1 MPQTVLVLS
10 GPVGAGKT
18 TLAQRLAEG
27 YGGHVIST
35 HALLTS
41 RLGDKAI
48 EERGALQLAGE
59 RLDRQTKGAW
69 VRDEARSQIESL
81 PQDSF
86 IIIDSVRV
94 KSQLDQI
101 RESYGRRVVHLH
113 LRAPEDV
120 LTRRYA
126 DRTGTAQFKELKSY
140 AEVQANRTERNVRKL
155 ERDADIVIDTARC
168 TMADVEIRAAAHLG
182 FSGRDPGRL
191 VDVIVGGE
199 YGSEGKGNVAFYLA
213 PEYDLLMR
221 VGGPNAGHKVPRYN
235 KPPFTHRLLP
245 SGTQNSEAPLLLGP
259 GAVLDVDV
267 LLSEIADSKVEH
279 DRLTIDPQ
287 AMIITSRDVR
297 DERRLMESIGSTGKG
312 VGYATA
318 RRIRNR
324 IPNMVKLAKDVP
336 ALQPFIG
343 SAYDVLTDV
352 YAKGGRVML
361 EGTQG
366 TMLSLYHGEYPYVTS
381 RDTTVAGCLAEA
393 GIAPGRVRRVIMV
406 CRTYP
411 IRVQSPEGASSG
423 YMSQPLEWAA
433 IAARSGIPLDE
444 LEDAEKG
451 SVSHKLRRVAEFDWA
466 LLHRAAQLNGAT
478 DIALTFVDYINIKN
492 RDARRVDQLT
502 DETIRFIEE
511 VERVAGAN
519 VSLISTRFHP
529 RSIIDRRH
537 WA

>member
-10 GPVGAGKT
+10 GPVGAGKS
-18 TLAQRLAEG
+18 TLAERLADA
-27 YGGHVIST
+27 YGGQVIST
-35 HALLTS
+35 HALLT
-41 RLGDKAI
+41 RALGDKAI
-48 EERGALQLAGE
+48 EERGALQAAGE
-59 RLDRQTKGAW
+59 RLDRRTKGAW
-69 VRDEARSQIESL
+69 VRDEARQEIEAL

-86 IIIDSVRV
+86 IIIDAVRIR
-94 KSQLDQI
+94 SQLDKI

-120 LTRRYA
+120 LTERYA
-126 DRTGTAQFKELKSY
+126 DRTKTPKFKELGSY
-140 AEVQANRTERNVRKL
+140 AEVQANRTERNVRTL

-168 TMADVEIRAAAHLG
+168 TETDVEVRAATHLG
-182 FSGRDPGRL
+182 FIGRDPGRL

-199 YGSEGKGNVAFYLA
+199 YGSEGKGNVAFYIA

-235 KPPFTHRLLP
+235 DPPFTHRLLP
-245 SGTQNSEAPLLLGP
+245 SGTQNSDAPLLLGP

-267 LLSEIADSKVEH
+267 LLKEIADSKVEH

-287 AMIITSRDVR
+287 AMIINKRDVT

-324 IPNMVKLAKDVP
+324 IPGKVKLAQDIP
-336 ALQPFIG
+336 ALAPFIG
-343 SAYDVLTDV
+343 DAYSVLADAYTH
-352 YAKGGRVML
+352 GHRVLL

-411 IRVQSPEGASSG
+411 IRVQSPEGSSSG
-423 YMSQPLEWAA
+423 YMSQQLEWET
-433 IAARSGIPLDE
+433 ISERSGVPIVE
-444 LEDAEKG
+444 LEETEKG
-451 SVSHKLRRVAEFDWA
+451 SVSNKLRRVAEFDWA
-466 LLHRAAQLNGAT
+466 LLRRSAQLNGAT
-478 DIALTFVDYINIKN
+478 DIALTFADYISIKN
-492 RDARRVDQLT
+492 RKARRVDQLT
-502 DETIRFIEE
+502 TETIRFIEE

>member
-10 GPVGAGKT
+10 GSVGAGKT
-18 TLAQRLAEG
+18 TLAERLAED

-41 RLGDKAI
+41 RLGDKAV
-48 EERGALQLAGE
+48 EERGALQVAGE
-59 RLDRQTKGAW
+59 RLDRQTGGAW
-69 VRDEARSQIESL
+69 VRDEARAEIEAL

-86 IIIDSVRV
+86 IVVDSVRI
-94 KSQLDQI
+94 KSQLDKI

-113 LRAPEDV
+113 LRAPDDV
-120 LTRRYA
+120 LARRYA
-126 DRTGTAQFKELKSY
+126 DRAGTAKFKELKSY
-140 AEVQANRTERNVRKL
+140 KEVQANRTERNVKKL
-155 ERDADIVIDTARC
+155 ECDADIVIDSARC
-168 TMADVEIRAAAHLG
+168 SKLDVEVRAAAHLG
-182 FSGRDPGRL
+182 FIGRDPGRL

-199 YGSEGKGNVAFYLA
+199 YGSEGKGNVAFFLA

-235 KPPFTHRLLP
+235 GPPFTHRLLP

-267 LLSEIADSKVEH
+267 LLKEIADSQVEH

-287 AMIITSRDVR
+287 AMIISPRDVR
-297 DERRLMESIGSTGKG
+297 DEKRLMESIGSTGKG

-324 IPNMVKLAKDVP
+324 IPGKVKLAKDIP
-336 ALQPFIG
+336 ALRPFIG
-343 SAYDVLTDV
+343 DAYDVLANV
-352 YAKGGRVML
+352 YGNGGRVML

-423 YMSQPLEWAA
+423 YMSQPLEWET
-433 IAARSGIPLDE
+433 ISERSGVPVDE
-444 LEDAEKG
+444 LEETEKG
-451 SVSHKLRRVAEFDWA
+451 SVSNKLRRVAEFDWA
-466 LLHRAAQLNGAT
+466 LLRRAAQLNGAT
-478 DIALTFVDYINIKN
+478 DIALTFVDYISIKN

-502 DETIRFIEE
+502 AETIRFIEE

-519 VSLISTRFHP
+519 VSLIST
-529 RSIIDRRH
+529 
-537 WA
+537 